1 MARTLGT
8 LPFGTSK
15 MLSLLNIYHPSLI
28 SQRFVTG
35 KQREAMEEAGMDF
48 VYMSVYEMIL
58 RKPIE
63 FGEEV

>member
-1 MARTLGT
+1 
-8 LPFGTSK
+8 